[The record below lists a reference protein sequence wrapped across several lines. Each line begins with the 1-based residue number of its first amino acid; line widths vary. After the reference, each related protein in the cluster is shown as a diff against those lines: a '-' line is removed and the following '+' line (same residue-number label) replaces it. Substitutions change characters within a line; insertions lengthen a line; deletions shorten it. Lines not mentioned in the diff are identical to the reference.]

1 MNLSIGV
8 LYFRMAERLAKV
20 LEHLIHQKEISSVVD
35 VLEQSCSKKPEK
47 PSKPLSCLATN

>member
-1 MNLSIGV
+1 MYLIGV